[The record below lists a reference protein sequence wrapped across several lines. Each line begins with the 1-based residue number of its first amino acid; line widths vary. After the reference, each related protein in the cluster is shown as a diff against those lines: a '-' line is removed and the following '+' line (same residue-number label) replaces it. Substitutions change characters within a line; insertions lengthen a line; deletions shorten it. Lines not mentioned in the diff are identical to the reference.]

1 MPCYKTPLREMR
13 FIYNELF
20 DSQTIEQL
28 PGFAE
33 ITPDLVFAMLDE
45 AGKFCEERLLPINQ
59 SGDEEGCHFNEG
71 QVATPA
77 GFIQAY
83 RDFCELGFSGLTA
96 PVEYSGQG
104 MPKTLGLMIDEII
117 CSTNMSFSLYPGLT
131 NGACNAII
139 AKGSAEIK
147 QKYLPKMIDG
157 SWTGA
162 MSLTEPHCGSDLGLI
177 RTKAIPNDDGS
188 YTITGSKI
196 FITAGDHDLSENI
209 IHLVLA
215 RTPDA
220 PKGVKGI
227 SMFLVPKFLV
237 NAQSEVGDL
246 NNVNC
251 SAIEHKMGIKASA
264 TCVMNFDDAKGYLV
278 GELNKGLAAMFIMMN
293 IERLFVG
300 IQGLGVAEASYQGAA
315 AYAAER
321 LQGRALTRAKNPDK
335 PADPLLV
342 HPDVRRML
350 LIQRAYNE
358 GNRALVIW
366 VAREL
371 DISQH
376 HADAKRRQDAEE
388 FIALMTP
395 VVKAFITDIASE
407 VTNLGVQVLGGHG
420 YIREQGMEQYVR
432 DVRIAQIYEGT
443 NGIQAWDLVGRKITA
458 GDGRYLQQFLGPV
471 QSFLEADRSNPAL
484 GKFIAAL
491 DTTIQQLQSATD
503 YVSAQLKSSP
513 DDSAAAATDYLRL
526 FGLVA
531 LGYLWARMA
540 KTASEQINGSEAM
553 FYQAKLDT
561 ANFYFERLL
570 PQCSVLHQN
579 VLAGADTIMQFN
591 DDAFL
596 L

>member
-33 ITPDLVFAMLDE
+33 ITPDLVFAMLEE
-45 AGKFCEERLLPINQ
+45 AGKFCEERLMPINQ
-59 SGDEEGCHFNEG
+59 SGDEEGCRFNEG
-71 QVATPA
+71 QVSTPA

-83 RDFCELGFSGLTA
+83 RDFCELGFSSLTA
-96 PVEYSGQG
+96 PVEYDGQG
-104 MPKTLGLMIDEII
+104 MPKTLGLMIEEII

-196 FITAGDHDLSENI
+196 FITAGDHDLSDNI

-237 NAQSEVGDL
+237 NAQSEVGEP

-300 IQGLGVAEASYQGAA
+300 VQGLGVAEASYQGAA

-321 LQGRALTRAKNPDK
+321 LQGRAPTGAKNPEK
-335 PADPLLV
+335 SADPLLV

-358 GNRALVIW
+358 GNRALIIW

-371 DISQH
+371 DISRH
-376 HADAKRRQDAEE
+376 HADASRRQDAEE

-407 VTNLGVQVLGGHG
+407 ITNLGVQILGGHG

-458 GDGRYLQQFLGPV
+458 GDGRYLQQFFGPV
-471 QSFLEADRSNPAL
+471 QSFLETDRSNPAL
-484 GKFIAAL
+484 GNFIDAL
-491 DTTIQQLQSATD
+491 DTALQQLQSATD

-540 KTASEQINGSEAM
+540 KTASAQINGSEAM

-579 VLAGADTIMQFN
+579 ILAGAGTIMQFN
-591 DDAFL
+591 DDAFFL
-596 L
+596 

>member
-13 FIYNELF
+13 FIYTELF
-20 DSQTIEQL
+20 DSHTIEQL

-33 ITPDLVFAMLDE
+33 ITHDLVFAMLEE
-45 AGKFCEERLLPINQ
+45 AGKFCEGRLLPINQ
-59 SGDEEGCHFNEG
+59 SGDEEGCRFIEG
-71 QVATPA
+71 QVSTPD
-77 GFIQAY
+77 GFVQAY
-83 RDFCELGFSGLTA
+83 KDFCELGFSSLTA
-96 PVEYSGQG
+96 PVEYDGQG
-104 MPKTLGLMIDEII
+104 MPKTLGLMIEEII

-139 AKGSAEIK
+139 AKGSDEIK

-162 MSLTEPHCGSDLGLI
+162 MSLTEPHCGSDLALL
-177 RTKAIPNDDGS
+177 RTKATPNDDGS

-220 PKGVKGI
+220 PKGIKGI
-227 SMFLVPKFLV
+227 SMFLVPKLL
-237 NAQSEVGDL
+237 VGDNSEIGQH

-251 SAIEHKMGIKASA
+251 GSIEHKMGLKASA
-264 TCVMNFDDAKGYLV
+264 TCSMNFDGSKGYLV
-278 GELNKGLAAMFIMMN
+278 GELNRGMAAMFIMMN
-293 IERLFVG
+293 IERLAVG
-300 IQGLGVAEASYQGAA
+300 IQGLGVAEASYQAAA

-321 LQGRALTRAKNPDK
+321 LQGRALTGAKYPDK

-371 DISQH
+371 DISRH
-376 HADAKRRQDAEE
+376 HADTRRRQDAED

-395 VVKAFITDIASE
+395 VVKAFISDIASE
-407 VTNLGVQVLGGHG
+407 VANLGVQILGGHG

-432 DVRIAQIYEGT
+432 DARIAQIYEGT
-443 NGIQAWDLVGRKITA
+443 NGIQALDLVSRKISA
-458 GDGRYLQQFLGPV
+458 NDGRYLQQFYGPI
-471 QSFLEADRSNPAL
+471 QSFLESNASNHAL
-484 GKFIAAL
+484 GSYIGPLGDAF
-491 DTTIQQLQSATD
+491 QQLQSATS
-503 YVSAQLKSSP
+503 YVSAQLKSKP

-540 KTASEQINGSEAM
+540 KTANAQINGSDSM
-553 FYQAKLDT
+553 FYQAKIDT

-570 PQCSVLHQN
+570 PQCGALHQN
-579 VLAGADTIMQFN
+579 IMAGSDTIMQFD

>member
-1 MPCYKTPLREMR
+1 MR
-13 FIYNELF
+13 FIYSELF

-28 PGFAE
+28 TGFAE
-33 ITPDLVFAMLDE
+33 ITPDLVYAMLEE

-59 SGDEEGCHFNEG
+59 SGDEEGCRFNQG
-71 QVATPA
+71 QVSTPD
-77 GFIQAY
+77 GFAQAY
-83 RDFCELGFSGLTA
+83 KDFCELGFSSLTA
-96 PVEYSGQG
+96 PVEYDGQG
-104 MPKTLGLMIDEII
+104 LPKTMGLMIEEII
-117 CSTNMSFSLYPGLT
+117 CSCNMSFSLYPGLT

-139 AKGSAEIK
+139 AKGSDKIK
-147 QKYLPKMIDG
+147 QQYLPKMING
-157 SWTGA
+157 SWAGA

-177 RTKAIPNDDGS
+177 RTKAIPNEDDS

-220 PKGVKGI
+220 PKGIKGI
-227 SMFLVPKFLV
+227 SMFLVPKFLMDE
-237 NAQSEVGDL
+237 NSKIGKP

-251 SAIEHKMGIKASA
+251 GSIEHKMGLKASS
-264 TCVMNFDDAKGYLV
+264 TCSMNFDGSEGYLV
-278 GELNKGLAAMFIMMN
+278 GELNKGMAAMFIMMN
-293 IERLFVG
+293 IERLAVG

-315 AYAAER
+315 TYAAER
-321 LQGRALTRAKNPDK
+321 LQGRALTGAKHPDK

-342 HPDVRRML
+342 HSDIRRML

-358 GNRALVIW
+358 GNRALIIW

-371 DISQH
+371 DISRH
-376 HADAKRRQDAEE
+376 HADAKRRQEAGD

-407 VTNLGVQVLGGHG
+407 ITNLGVQILGGHG

-432 DVRIAQIYEGT
+432 DARVAQIYEGT

-458 GDGRYLQQFLGPV
+458 YDGRYLQQFFAPI
-471 QSFLEADRSNPAL
+471 QSFLETNRSNPAL
-484 GKFIAAL
+484 SNFIGALAAAL
-491 DTTIQQLQSATD
+491 QQLQSATD
-503 YVSAQLKSSP
+503 YISAQLKSKP

-531 LGYLWARMA
+531 LGYLWANMA
-540 KTASEQINGSEAM
+540 KTASAQINGSEAL
-553 FYQAKLDT
+553 FYQAKIDT

-570 PQCSVLHQN
+570 PQCSMLHQN
-579 VLAGADTIMQFN
+579 IQAGADTIMQFN